1 MNWIYPLTIVLYSIS
16 VSCYFVDFLLNNRRV
31 NRVAFWL
38 LSVVWLLQTGYF
50 LIRAYTLEY
59 IPIIS
64 QTDGLFFYA
73 WTLVTVSLMINW
85 FFRVDFLVFFTNL
98 VGFAMLAFSLF
109 ATNPNHPVEL
119 QHLLSLELMV
129 IHISFIF
136 LSYAAFTLA
145 FAFSIM
151 YVLSYQ
157 MLKRKNWSKRLQR
170 FGSLTSLDKM
180 AFRSTLIGAPLLLI
194 GIIQGVIWATVELD
208 QFIWYDTKVLTSFL
222 TLGIYLVYLYNRV
235 VKHKQGYEFALLNIA
250 GFLVLCINYFLSSQY
265 TSFHLW

>member
-1 MNWIYPLTIVLYSIS
+1 MNWIYPITIVLYSLS
-16 VSCYFVDFLLNNRRV
+16 VFCYFIDFLQNNRKV

-50 LIRAYTLEY
+50 IIRAVSLDQTL
-59 IPIIS
+59 IIS
-64 QTDGLFFYA
+64 SLDGLFFYA
-73 WTLVTVSLMINW
+73 WTVVTVSLVINW
-85 FFRVDFLVFFTNL
+85 YFRVDFLVFFTNL

-109 ATNPNHPVEL
+109 ATNTERPEALHS
-119 QHLLSLELMV
+119 LLSFELML

-145 FAFSIM
+145 FAYSIM
-151 YVLSYQ
+151 YVIQHQ
-157 MLKRKNWSKRLQR
+157 MLKRKKWGKRLQR

-180 AFRSTLIGAPLLLI
+180 AFIFTMIGAPLLLI
-194 GIIQGVIWATVELD
+194 GIIQGYIWASIQLD
-208 QFIWYDTKVLTSFL
+208 EFQWFDPKVLSSFL
-222 TLGIYLVYLYNRV
+222 TLLIYLIYLYNRV
-235 VKHKQGYEFALLNIA
+235 VKHKQGYGFALLNIA